1 MGAALASTADRLH
14 DPGLAT
20 RVLTHMVT
28 AVQRAEPCHDPYSHV
43 FIENVFPDDV
53 YDRILTDLP
62 DPSFYAPLN
71 LEQWSRPDGTS
82 TRDRFFLNE
91 QNIALL
97 PGGKAQFWSALTWV
111 MSHSALQKALFAKL
125 SPDLSLRFG
134 IPEDEVTGIETFPRM
149 LLLRDT
155 EQYRIKPHP
164 DGLETIVTMGF
175 YLPAD
180 QSQVDL
186 GTSVYVRRSVGDAV
200 LSMSR
205 FREVKRFPFRPNCS
219 YAFAVNNRKDR
230 ISLHGVELVPGGV
243 GTRNTILNRF
253 VHSADAAEY

>member
-1 MGAALASTADRLH
+1 MGAALASTADRLD
-14 DPGLAT
+14 DPGLAG
-20 RVLTHMVT
+20 RVLTHMVS
-28 AVQRAEPCHDPYSHV
+28 AVQRAEPCHEPYSHV
-43 FIENVFPDDV
+43 YVENVFPDEV
-53 YDRILTDLP
+53 YDRILSGLP
-62 DPSFYAPLN
+62 DPAYYTPLN

-82 TRDRFFLNE
+82 TRDRFFLAE
-91 QNIALL
+91 KNIALL
-97 PGGKAQFWSALTWV
+97 PDERAQLWRALTWV
-111 MSHSALQKALFAKL
+111 MSHPSLQKALFAKL
-125 SPDLSLRFG
+125 AADLSLRFG
-134 IPEDEVTGIETFPRM
+134 IPPEQVTGIETFPRM

-186 GTSVYVRRSVGDAV
+186 GTSVYVRRSVGEAV
-200 LSMSR
+200 RSMSR
-205 FREVKRFPFRPNCS
+205 FREVKRFPFRPNS
-219 YAFAVNNRKDR
+219 AYAFAVNNRKDR

-243 GTRNTILNRF
+243 GIRNTILNRY